1 MVNHMNNS
9 DLVFK
14 LMDVFRR
21 TPMAQ
26 EEQLKLSMQL
36 LAWAYLSEN
45 QTLSERLRIKN
56 YASSTNEE
64 LEDLWG
70 LLDLEVGIRDTLFL
84 GVKPFQHISNREI
97 QDAIHLILNA
107 SSAGFI
113 KELDLTDIVC
123 EFRFC
128 GEIAIPP
135 EIADYLVALAELEEK
150 TTIYLPWDGSGQ
162 LMGRV
167 AMQSRCVYVETPSTA
182 PYPFIIRL
190 FHDEVDIAITNPII
204 QPKGI
209 EGGKLRTFGTA
220 ISFPPFGIKYDEKDI
235 VNDWFNRFPEKTT
248 NGTILWIRHI
258 LAQTKGLA
266 VIAVPNTV
274 LFSAGMEKMLRQD
287 LLSSRK
293 VKAVISLPSKL
304 LYSTG
309 ISFSVLILSNEMP
322 CHKVLFIDAATTD
335 FFKKS
340 NKTRDTLSNLD
351 ELIAISTGKQSS
363 KYGLQVAVE
372 DILNNDSQLQ
382 PSHYVMSEKDNQLNA
397 KFSGMPKRR
406 LDDVVTLVRPMNT
419 LSDSDEEQGIVA
431 YEIGAANMP
440 EYGCI
445 NTHGREVTIS
455 SDAVKKNQHQF
466 LKSGDI
472 VLIIKGS
479 VGKLGIVG
487 NAPPAG
493 EGGWVA
499 GQSFIVLRLNTSSID
514 ARWLFV
520 FLRSEIGQALIS
532 KLVSG
537 ATISLLKLN
546 DLPKLEIPVS
556 DREAQQKIIAD
567 FDQEV
572 ALQSQIDEIHKKQ
585 TELAKK
591 YWSLD

>member
-1 MVNHMNNS
+1 MNNS
-9 DLVFK
+9 NLVFK
-14 LMDVFRR
+14 LMDVFRS
-21 TPMAQ
+21 TSMVQ
-26 EEQLKLSMQL
+26 DEQLKLSMQL

-45 QTLSERLRIKN
+45 QTLSDTLRIKN
-56 YASSTNEE
+56 YASSTIEE
-64 LEDLWG
+64 LETLWG
-70 LLDLEVGIRDTLFL
+70 LLDLEIGIRDTLFSS
-84 GVKPFQHISNREI
+84 VKPFQYISNRVI

-107 SSAGFI
+107 SSAGLI
-113 KELDLTDIVC
+113 KKLNLTDVVC
-123 EFRFC
+123 EFGSSRFC
-128 GEIAIPP
+128 EDIAIPS
-135 EIADYLVALAELEEK
+135 EVVDYLVALAELEEQMA
-150 TTIYLPWDGSGQ
+150 IYLPWDKSGQ
-162 LMGRV
+162 FMGRV
-167 AMQSRCVYVETPSTA
+167 ATKNRYIYVETKSND

-190 FHDEVDIAITNPII
+190 FHEGKIDISIGDPIRMI
-204 QPKGI
+204 D
-209 EGGKLRTFGTA
+209 GKLRAFDTS

-235 VNDWFNRFPEKTT
+235 ANDWFNRFPEKTT

-274 LFSAGMEKMLRQD
+274 LFSAGMEKTLRQD
-287 LLSSRK
+287 LLSNRK

-304 LYSTG
+304 LYNTG
-309 ISFSVLILSNEMP
+309 ISFSVLILSNDKP
-322 CHKVLFIDAATTD
+322 CESVLFIDAATTGD
-335 FFKKS
+335 FKKS
-340 NKTRDTLSNLD
+340 NKTRDTLSNLA
-351 ELIAISTGKQSS
+351 ELIAISTGKRPS
-363 KYGLQVAVE
+363 KHGIEVAVE

-382 PSHYVMSEKDNQLNA
+382 PSHYVMSEKDYQLNA
-397 KFSGMPKRR
+397 KLSDIPKQR
-406 LDDVVTLVRPMNT
+406 LDDVVALVRPMNT

-455 SDAVKKNQHQF
+455 PDVIKKNPHQF

-493 EGGWVA
+493 EGGWIA
-499 GQSFIVLRLNTSSID
+499 GQSSIVLRLNTPSID
-514 ARWLFV
+514 ARWLLV

-546 DLPKLEIPVS
+546 DLPKLEIPIP
-556 DREAQQKIIAD
+556 DQETQQVIAD

-572 ALQSQIDEIHKKQ
+572 ALQSQIDEIRKKQ

-591 YWSLD
+591 YWSLV

>member
-1 MVNHMNNS
+1 MNNS
-9 DLVFK
+9 DLIFK

-36 LAWAYLSEN
+36 LAWAYLSEK
-45 QTLSERLRIKN
+45 QTLSENLKIKN

-64 LEDLWG
+64 LENLWES
-70 LLDLEVGIRDTLFL
+70 LDSKIGIPDTLFSSM
-84 GVKPFQHISNREI
+84 KPFRHISNREI
-97 QDAIHLILNA
+97 QDAINLILNA
-107 SSAGFI
+107 ASAGLI
-113 KELDLTDIVC
+113 KELNLTDIVC
-123 EFRFC
+123 EFGSSRFC
-128 GEIAIPP
+128 GEIAIPS
-135 EIADYLVALAELEEK
+135 EVVDYLVALAELEEH
-150 TTIYLPWDGSGQ
+150 TAIYLPWDKSGQ
-162 LMGRV
+162 FMGRV
-167 AMQSRCVYVETPSTA
+167 ATKNRSIYVETKSND

-190 FHDEVDIAITNPII
+190 FHEGKIDISIGDPIRMI
-204 QPKGI
+204 D
-209 EGGKLRTFGTA
+209 GKLRTFDTA
-220 ISFPPFGIKYDEKDI
+220 ISFPPFGIKYDEKDTA
-235 VNDWFNRFPEKTT
+235 NDWFNRFPEKTT

-258 LAQTKGLA
+258 LAQTKGIA
-266 VIAVPNTV
+266 VVAVPNTL
-274 LFSAGMEKMLRQD
+274 LFSAGIEKMLRQD
-287 LLSSRK
+287 LLSNRK

-340 NKTRDTLSNLD
+340 NKARDTLSNLD

-556 DREAQQKIIAD
+556 DRESQQQIIAD

-572 ALQSQIDEIHKKQ
+572 ELQSQIDEIHKKQ

-591 YWSLD
+591 YWSLA

>member
-1 MVNHMNNS
+1 
-9 DLVFK
+9 
-14 LMDVFRR
+14 MDVFRS
-21 TPMAQ
+21 TSMVQ
-26 EEQLKLSMQL
+26 DEQLKLSMQL

-45 QTLSERLRIKN
+45 QTLSDTLRIKN
-56 YASSTNEE
+56 YASSTIEE
-64 LEDLWG
+64 LETLWG
-70 LLDLEVGIRDTLFL
+70 LLDLEIGIRDTLFSS
-84 GVKPFQHISNREI
+84 VKPFQYISNRVI

-107 SSAGFI
+107 ASAGLI
-113 KELDLTDIVC
+113 KELNLTDIVC
-123 EFRFC
+123 EFGSSRFC
-128 GEIAIPP
+128 GEIAIPS
-135 EIADYLVALAELEEK
+135 EVVDYLVALAELEEK
-150 TTIYLPWDGSGQ
+150 TAIYLPWDKSGQ
-162 LMGRV
+162 FMGRV
-167 AMQSRCVYVETPSTA
+167 ATKNRYIYVETKSND

-190 FHDEVDIAITNPII
+190 FHEGKIDISIGDPIRMI
-204 QPKGI
+204 D
-209 EGGKLRTFGTA
+209 GKLRAFDTS

-235 VNDWFNRFPEKTT
+235 ANDWFNRFPEKTT

-274 LFSAGMEKMLRQD
+274 LFSAGMEKTLRQD
-287 LLSSRK
+287 LLSNRK

-304 LYSTG
+304 LYNTG
-309 ISFSVLILSNEMP
+309 ISFSVLILSNDKP
-322 CHKVLFIDAATTD
+322 CESVLFIDAATTGD
-335 FFKKS
+335 FKKS
-340 NKTRDTLSNLD
+340 NKTRDTLSNLA
-351 ELIAISTGKQSS
+351 ELIAISTGKRPS
-363 KYGLQVAVE
+363 KHGIEVAVE

-382 PSHYVMSEKDNQLNA
+382 PSHYVMSEKDYQLNA
-397 KFSGMPKRR
+397 KLSDIPKQR
-406 LDDVVTLVRPMNT
+406 LDDVVALVRPMNT

-455 SDAVKKNQHQF
+455 PDVIKKNPHQF

-493 EGGWVA
+493 EGGWIA
-499 GQSFIVLRLNTSSID
+499 GQSSIVLRLNTPSID
-514 ARWLFV
+514 ARWLLV

-546 DLPKLEIPVS
+546 DLPKLEIPIP
-556 DREAQQKIIAD
+556 DQETQQVIAD

-572 ALQSQIDEIHKKQ
+572 ALQSQIDEIRKKQ

-591 YWSLD
+591 YWSLV